1 MANPDSIVSI
11 RTLGSFNISIDK
23 TTVAADWPD
32 ETTKLLFCSLL
43 SPLDLNFT
51 WDRICRS
58 MWGVPESQKLKHI
71 LEETSLRTLNEFL
84 MRELGFNPLI
94 KGADGI
100 KINHKM
106 IYLDALEFYNTVLEG
121 VRLFSLSDH
130 AAAIEK
136 FNRANELYT
145 GDYLPGMP
153 GKIIE
158 NTRHDLESLYQTVVM
173 ETGRSHEKKLSA
185 SGRCMVDH

>member
-11 RTLGSFNISIDK
+11 QTLGSFNISVDK

-32 ETTKLLFCSLL
+32 EATKVLFCSLL

-58 MWGVPESQKLKHI
+58 MWGVPESQDLKHI

-84 MRELGFNPLI
+84 MREFGFNPLI
-94 KGADGI
+94 KGSDGI
-100 KINHKM
+100 KMNHKR
-106 IYLDALEFYNTVLEG
+106 IYLDALEFYKTVLEG

-130 AAAIEK
+130 VTAVER

-145 GDYLPGMP
+145 GSYLPGMP

-173 ETGRSHEKKLSA
+173 ETGRSHKNMMSA
-185 SGRCMVDH
+185 SGCYMVEH

>member
-11 RTLGSFNISIDK
+11 RTLGSFNISVDNI
-23 TTVAADWPD
+23 TVAANWPD
-32 ETTKLLFCSLL
+32 EATKVLFCSLL

-58 MWGVPESQKLKHI
+58 MWGVPESQNLKHI

-106 IYLDALEFYNTVLEG
+106 IYLDALEFYKTVLEG

-130 AAAIEK
+130 VAAVEK
-136 FNRANELYT
+136 LNRANVLYT
-145 GDYLPGMP
+145 GSYLPGMP

-173 ETGRSHEKKLSA
+173 ETGRSHERMLSA
-185 SGRCMVDH
+185 SGCGMVEH